1 MSSSLLVGKLPG
13 DREKKG
19 KEERK
24 GTEVSTVKDRA
35 VKDRG
40 RIVRVLDRGEE
51 KEEKKK
57 KKKKKKKRGTII
69 RRGGSIEKGRQ
80 RSG

>member
-1 MSSSLLVGKLPG
+1 M
-13 DREKKG
+13 
-19 KEERK
+19 
-24 GTEVSTVKDRA
+24 KDRA

>member
-1 MSSSLLVGKLPG
+1 M
-13 DREKKG
+13 
-19 KEERK
+19 
-24 GTEVSTVKDRA
+24 KDRA

-57 KKKKKKKRGTII
+57 KKKKKKKKERERKEGNKYNV
-69 RRGGSIEKGRQ
+69 SY
-80 RSG
+80 S